1 MDVRFM
7 NQTLFAN
14 RLRALRHEKRLSMQA
29 LSEEIGVG
37 RDAVQK
43 WEMEQ
48 RLPKSPETYDMLASF
63 FDVSIA
69 YLQGD
74 TDEREYYV
82 PPESIRKQKKETAG
96 ILVESDEH
104 VQHIMDTYR
113 SLSMDSRELIDA
125 LIEKLSRAESEEVPK
140 KAATQ

>member
-1 MDVRFM
+1 
-7 NQTLFAN
+7 
-14 RLRALRHEKRLSMQA
+14 MQA
-29 LSEEIGVG
+29 LSEEVGVG

-69 YLQGD
+69 YLKGD
-74 TDEREYYV
+74 TDEREHYV
-82 PPESIRKQKKETAG
+82 PPENIRKKKRSTAS
-96 ILVESDEH
+96 IPVESDEH
-104 VQHIMDTYR
+104 VQHIMDAYQ
-113 SLSMDSRELIDA
+113 SLSTESRALIDA
-125 LIEKLSRAESEEVPK
+125 LIEKLSRAESEEVLK

>member
-1 MDVRFM
+1 M
-7 NQTLFAN
+7 NQTLFAK
-14 RLRALRHEKRLSMQA
+14 RLRALRREKLLSMQA

-48 RLPKSPETYDMLASF
+48 RLPKSPETYDMLASL

-82 PPESIRKQKKETAG
+82 PPESIQKQKRGTAG
-96 ILVESDEH
+96 IQVENDEH
-104 VQHIMDTYR
+104 VQHIMDAYL
-113 SLSMDSRELIDA
+113 SLSMESRELIDA
-125 LIEKLSRAESEEVPK
+125 LIEKLSRAESEEVLK
-140 KAATQ
+140 KPATQ